1 MAETEAGLQGSENV
15 ARVALANSGAH
26 SDNGGDPGGRRRR
39 VRTPAQESMH
49 QALGRALKAHY
60 EDLASAPLPDR
71 LLVLL
76 AELEA
81 KEAASSRAPGR
92 DPFDGEGLSRGA

>member
-15 ARVALANSGAH
+15 ARAALASGGAH
-26 SDNGGDPGGRRRR
+26 PDNGGDPAVRRRR

-81 KEAASSRAPGR
+81 KEAASSRGLGQDAL
-92 DPFDGEGLSRGA
+92 DGEGLIRGA

>member
-15 ARVALANSGAH
+15 ARTVLANGAP
-26 SDNGGDPGGRRRR
+26 SDGGGDPSGRRRR
-39 VRTPAQESMH
+39 VRTPAQESVH

-81 KEAASSRAPGR
+81 KEGASSRGR
-92 DPFDGEGLSRGA
+92 SHEALDGEGVGRGA